1 MPLGIRIFLV
11 YFLFV
16 GLAGGFV
23 LSTVMDEIR
32 PGVRQSTEETL
43 VDTANLLAELLSADL
58 RAGRLQQ
65 SRWQSL
71 FQAYGLRQP
80 QAQIGEVSKLAVNH
94 RIYVT
99 DAAGKVLLD
108 SSGQA
113 VGEDYSRWNDVYL
126 TLRGE
131 YGARSSR
138 EVADDPESSVMYVAA
153 PIKDQGQ
160 IIGVV
165 SVSKPSRT
173 LQPYIDRSQRRLAYF
188 GAGFIVLG
196 LLIGGLLSWWLSAS
210 LRRLTTYA
218 RAVAVGEDY
227 SRWND
232 VYLTLR
238 GEYGARSSREV
249 ADDPESSVMYV
260 AAPIK
265 DQGRII
271 GVVSVS
277 KPSRTLQPYIDRSQR
292 RLAYFGAGFIVLGLL
307 VGGLLS
313 WWLSASLRRLT
324 TYARAVAVGER
335 VSAPALRG
343 GELGQL
349 ATALEQMRRELEGK
363 AYVERYVHTLT
374 HELKSP
380 LAAIR
385 GAAELLEG
393 EMPQAQ
399 RQRFVANIQSESARL
414 QQLIER
420 LLHLAQVEQRQ
431 TLEERVAVPLHSLL
445 DELSQAQT
453 ARIEGAGVQVD
464 NHVGAD
470 LQLLGERF
478 LLRQALSNLLDNAL
492 DFTPAGGVLR
502 WTAAREGEQ
511 LQVCLFNSGA
521 VIPDYAL
528 LRLTERFYSLPRPNS
543 GRKSTGLGLNF
554 VQEVASLHGGVLQVR
569 NVADGVEVCVRLP
582 AVG

>member
-1 MPLGIRIFLV
+1 MPLGVRIFLV

-16 GLAGGFV
+16 GLAGWFV

-65 SRWQSL
+65 SSWQSL
-71 FQAYGLRQP
+71 FQAYGQRQP

-153 PIKDQGQ
+153 PIKDQG
-160 IIGVV
+160 
-165 SVSKPSRT
+165 
-173 LQPYIDRSQRRLAYF
+173 
-188 GAGFIVLG
+188 
-196 LLIGGLLSWWLSAS
+196 
-210 LRRLTTYA
+210 
-218 RAVAVGEDY
+218 
-227 SRWND
+227 
-232 VYLTLR
+232 
-238 GEYGARSSREV
+238 
-249 ADDPESSVMYV
+249 
-260 AAPIK
+260 
-265 DQGRII
+265 RII

-277 KPSRTLQPYIDRSQR
+277 KPSRTLQPYIERSQQ
-292 RLAYFGAGFIVLGLL
+292 RLARFGAGLIGLGLL
-307 VGGLLS
+307 LGALLS
-313 WWLSASLRRLT
+313 WWLSAALRRLT
-324 TYARAVAVGER
+324 GYARAVSAGQR

-393 EMPQAQ
+393 EMAEAQ

-431 TLEERVAVPLHSLL
+431 GLEERVAIPLHALL
-445 DELSQAQT
+445 DDLSQAQA
-453 ARIEGAGVQVD
+453 ARIQAAGVQVENQVD
-464 NHVGAD
+464 AG

-492 DFTPAGGVLR
+492 DFTPPGGVLR
-502 WTAAREGEQ
+502 WSTRGEDGQ
-511 LQVCLFNSGA
+511 LWVCLYNSGPA
-521 VIPDYAL
+521 IPDYAL
-528 LRLTERFYSLPRPNS
+528 ARLTERFYSLPRPTT

-554 VQEVASLHGGVLQVR
+554 VQEVVNLHGGTLRVG
-569 NVADGVEVCVRLP
+569 NVPGGVEVGLRLP
-582 AVG
+582 TLA